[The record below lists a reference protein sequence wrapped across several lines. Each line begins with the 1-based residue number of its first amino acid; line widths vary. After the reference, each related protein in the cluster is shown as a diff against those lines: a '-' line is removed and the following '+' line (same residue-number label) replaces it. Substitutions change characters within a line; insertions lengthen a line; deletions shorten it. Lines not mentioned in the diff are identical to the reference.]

1 MGETAIK
8 DLRVKMALTQL
19 TDHVFAYMS
28 HCVEF
33 LLTDLTSVLLLS
45 IAMNN
50 LIVLMERPELPESF
64 STS

>member
-1 MGETAIK
+1 MRETASK
-8 DLRVKMALTQL
+8 DLKVKMALTPL

-45 IAMNN
+45 IAMDN
-50 LIVLMERPELPESF
+50 LIVLMK
-64 STS
+64 